1 MEASTRKKRLAGG
14 LARQVLLPTIFVGT
28 AVLCM
33 LLAVALTFSQRA
45 KMSNALTPQQQSDLA
60 VKQLS
65 ADIEGTITPADIRRA
80 QKPLSERRRL
90 LAAHPY
96 YSLYT
101 IAKQRFGVSLFL
113 IAAAHY
119 QETGFGKAPPTLA
132 KNQSWLRYRTAATT
146 SKIVRPTRYPHRTTT
161 HPSVKDDF
169 DVVMALAAQLRA
181 NKAQQSL
188 GGTAAQAVA
197 KRYGT
202 SPQGQL
208 ATAMV
213 IERAK
218 AWRLLGIFP
227 LPGRGELA
235 TPVKGVVGG
244 CGYFGCPR
252 PGHLHNGVDFL
263 APSGTPIHAVD
274 AGTITLVEG
283 IGQSGGYGNFVCVQ
297 HRPHLASCY
306 AHMSSFAATVR
317 LGARVK
323 RGEVIGLVGSTGS
336 STAPHLHF
344 EVRRGPAAC
353 QSCAIDPLPLL
364 SGDVPDAVLPRMVGS
379 VPVSTAIRAASV
391 GVPVPVAAASQ
402 AAAPVVPAPSPDDLT
417 AVEETTIDTDAPVA
431 GTPLRKRATTNATET
446 GGTRPVEPAPAPAPA
461 TAPAP
466 TTRAPTPTPAAPG
479 ASPTAPATA
488 GPEVDTGTGGATP
501 DFSSPAAGASPAG

>member
-1 MEASTRKKRLAGG
+1 VEASTRKKRLAGG
-14 LARQVLLPTIFVGT
+14 LARQVLLPTIFVGV
-28 AVLCM
+28 AILCM

-45 KMSNALTPQQQSDLA
+45 KMSNALSPQERSALA

-65 ADIEGTITPADIRRA
+65 ADLEGRITPADIRRA

-119 QETGFGKAPPTLA
+119 QETGFGKAPHTLA
-132 KNQSWLRYRTAATT
+132 KNHSWLRYRTAAATAD
-146 SKIVRPTRYPHRTTT
+146 IVRPTRYPHRSTT
-161 HPSVKDDF
+161 HPSIKDDF
-169 DVVMALAAQLRA
+169 DVVMALAAQLKA

-188 GGTAAQAVA
+188 AGTATKALAA
-197 KRYGT
+197 RYGA

-218 AWRLLGIFP
+218 AWRLLGTLP

-263 APSGTPIHAVD
+263 APQGTPIHAVD
-274 AGTITLVEG
+274 AGTIALVEG
-283 IGQSGGYGNFVCVQ
+283 ISQSGGYGNFVCVQ

-306 AHMSSFAATVR
+306 AHMSAYAAGVH

-323 RGEVIGLVGSTGS
+323 RGQVIGLVGTTGS

-353 QSCAIDPLPLL
+353 QSCAVDPLPLL
-364 SGDVPDAVLPRMVGS
+364 SGDVPDAVLPKMVGS
-379 VPVSTAIRAASV
+379 VPISSVRAASV
-391 GVPVPVAAASQ
+391 GASVPVAAAPQ
-402 AAAPVVPAPSPDDLT
+402 VAAPVIPAPADDL
-417 AVEETTIDTDAPVA
+417 ADVDETTVDPDTPVV
-431 GTPLRKRATTNATET
+431 GTPLRKRATANET
-446 GGTRPVEPAPAPAPA
+446 GGARPVEPAPVPPPDAPVTHTPTALQA
-461 TAPAP
+461 TAPA
-466 TTRAPTPTPAAPG
+466 APPAT
-479 ASPTAPATA
+479 PTAPDA
-488 GPEVDTGTGGATP
+488 DTGTGGATP
-501 DFSSPAAGASPAG
+501 DFSAPAAGAAPPP